1 MYCPIC
7 FNDTLKIASSG
18 VVKMTFNGKA
28 KSTSQ
33 FFYDLKH
40 DQDHEIQDKLDK
52 VVADYFM
59 YYSNF
64 QNKEII
70 NQVEATSL
78 DFVCSN
84 RCVINVKH
92 KMNVIGLVF
101 TKSMLEE
108 ALKRMGQKYSI
119 QVDLE
124 NLNR

>member
-40 DQDHEIQDKLDK
+40 DQDQEIQDKLDK

-64 QNKEII
+64 HNKEII
-70 NQVEATSL
+70 NKVDATSL

-101 TKSMLEE
+101 TKTMLED

-119 QVDLE
+119 QVDLK

>member
-70 NQVEATSL
+70 NKVDATSL

-101 TKSMLEE
+101 TKTMLED

>member
-1 MYCPIC
+1 
-7 FNDTLKIASSG
+7 
-18 VVKMTFNGKA
+18 MTFNGKA

-70 NQVEATSL
+70 NKVDATSL

-101 TKSMLEE
+101 TKTMLED

-119 QVDLE
+119 QVDLK